1 MIEPKIGHMSPT
13 STHIISAK
21 NANNA
26 TPEFKKKQRYE
37 RRITARKICGAAA
50 QK

>member
-1 MIEPKIGHMSPT
+1 MIDPDIGHITPT
-13 STHIISAK
+13 STNIISAK

-26 TPEFKKKQRYE
+26 TPWFKKKQRE
-37 RRITARKICGAAA
+37 TRRESQRVESAA